1 MKKRKIV
8 SLVLATALVGAIGI
22 GSTLAYFTDN
32 DAAENTITTGKVD
45 IELAYDASSENIVP
59 GDVIT
64 VNPVITV
71 AEDSND
77 AYIRCKF
84 VVTLAD
90 TNLSEA
96 STTGSTYID
105 DIFYMLGTENA
116 AQINEED
123 WYFDDKSEGL
133 GVQAD
138 GTYVAYGYYQNV
150 AKASEVISVFNNEG
164 AFTVP
169 TKWGNEWAE
178 KSVAIDIT
186 AEAIQAANFE
196 PENEEG
202 VITGWGEV
210 YDNVL
215 VPAL

>member
-1 MKKRKIV
+1 MKKRKIA

-45 IELAYDASSENIVP
+45 IELDYEASHENIVP

-71 AEDSND
+71 AEDSSD
-77 AYIRCKF
+77 AYVRCKF

-90 TNLSEA
+90 TNLAEVSSE
-96 STTGSTYID
+96 GSTYIN
-105 DIFYMLGTENA
+105 DIYYMLGTENV
-116 AQINEED
+116 AQLNMEN

-133 GVQAD
+133 GVQED
-138 GTYVAYGYYQNV
+138 GTYVAYGYYQKA
-150 AKASEVISVFNNEG
+150 AKAGEVISVFANDG

-178 KSVAIDIT
+178 KSVTIDVT
-186 AEAIQAANFE
+186 AEAIQDANFD

-202 VITGWGEV
+202 KITSWGEN